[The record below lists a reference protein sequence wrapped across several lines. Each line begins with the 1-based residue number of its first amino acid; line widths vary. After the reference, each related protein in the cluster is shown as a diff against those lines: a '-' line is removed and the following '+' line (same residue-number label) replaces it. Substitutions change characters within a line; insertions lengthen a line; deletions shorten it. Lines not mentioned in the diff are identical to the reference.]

1 MVDVPGEDPKFG
13 KGSHDEV
20 LFLGV
25 GMLKALRMVFL
36 TQPSKRGIPR
46 SDRAMYMLHGRW
58 LIIYYIAIIEKM
70 HSQPVVL
77 LDYRNDKTG
86 VDQVN
91 YLCNAS
97 CQN

>member
-25 GMLKALRMVFL
+25 GRLKALRMAFL

-46 SDRAMYMLHGRW
+46 SDRAIRSKGVISVKDVFRFLW
-58 LIIYYIAIIEKM
+58 
-70 HSQPVVL
+70 VL
-77 LDYRNDKTG
+77 
-86 VDQVN
+86 
-91 YLCNAS
+91 
-97 CQN
+97 